1 MYFKLIDDRKKK
13 QKSNNNS
20 ICRNRIRSYMNII
33 IRINLNIVFEE
44 KEIEKLR
51 LSDKDIIV

>member
-1 MYFKLIDDRKKK
+1 MTGKKK

-33 IRINLNIVFEE
+33 IRINLNIVLEE